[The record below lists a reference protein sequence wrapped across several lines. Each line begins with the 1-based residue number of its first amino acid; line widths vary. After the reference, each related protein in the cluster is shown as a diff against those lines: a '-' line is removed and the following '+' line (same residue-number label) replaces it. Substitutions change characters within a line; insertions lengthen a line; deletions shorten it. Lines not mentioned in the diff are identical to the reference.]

1 MHKRETTLVVL
12 PHSSVI
18 FGKAIV
24 NPKDWIFL
32 AFKLAFIDHYFMFI
46 LNLKENRAH
55 FRDFL
60 IDSIR

>member
-1 MHKRETTLVVL
+1 MKEGCHGLVVL
-12 PHSSVI
+12 PHSTVI